1 MADARKF
8 SSIMSVE
15 ELQNDGLRNDK
26 EKEESFNRTIQ
37 LTNINL

>member
-1 MADARKF
+1 
-8 SSIMSVE
+8 MSVE